1 MGLMSAAGQGDLYI
15 PIKRQLSTDST
26 KFSAPYTGMAVL
38 HPATKTMDVHLS
50 CFVESVGTLN
60 GTFDYFSLHYVLE
73 DCGVKSIRLPDDKL
87 WNGVVTP
94 FGTATGTGTTTLMGR
109 AGLVPVFTSATSGK
123 FALGR
128 MYRSETDATAIG
140 AWPMNMANLILVGR
154 GYTMDFYGL
163 QYE

>member
-50 CFVESVGTLN
+50 CFVESVGTLTEPLTIFPALCA
-60 GTFDYFSLHYVLE
+60 G
-73 DCGVKSIRLPDDKL
+73 RLWCEKHPPAGRQTVERRGD
-87 WNGVVTP
+87 P
-94 FGTATGTGTTTLMGR
+94 FGTATGTGSSALMGR

-128 MYRSETDATAIG
+128 MYQSSSDTTAVS